1 MAKFIPRSL
10 LRYLTPVLI
19 SFLIFL
25 GLEFFFIFPKIWALI
40 ALFLFLVN
48 FIAIWQLIP
57 KTTQARLILNSQKFS
72 LKLLFAFFRIITD
85 REFIN
90 FLLPTLFLNLGSIIF
105 LIFLPVGLF
114 RHLVALFTAFLSFLF
129 FKSLF
134 LYFFRPE
141 EYQARSLENVSLYL
155 SLITFYFFSSSFLG
169 LIIFA
174 DFLLWQALL
183 IYLAVTFLLVWQV
196 FWVHQFEVKNSWYY
210 IFILCLLAGEFFW
223 AINFLPLNFY
233 VGGLLLAVIY
243 YLFFSLSRRQL
254 TGALEKKI
262 VWHYLLLSLAIIL
275 IILATAEWR

>member
-1 MAKFIPRSL
+1 MSKFISRSL
-10 LRYLTPVLI
+10 LRYLTPALA

-25 GLEFFFIFPKIWALI
+25 DLEIFFIFPKIWAL
-40 ALFLFLVN
+40 AVLFLFLIN

-57 KTTQARLILNSQKFS
+57 KTTQARLILSGQKFS
-72 LKLLFAFFRIITD
+72 LKLLLSFFRLIAD

-90 FLLPTLFLNLGSIIF
+90 FLLPTLLLNLGGAIF
-105 LIFLPVGLF
+105 FIFLPAGLF
-114 RHLVALFTAFLSFLF
+114 RHWAALITVFLSFLF

-141 EYQARSLENVSLYL
+141 EYQARSLENISLYL
-155 SLITFYFFSSSFLG
+155 SLITFYFFSAGLLG

-183 IYLAVTFLLVWQV
+183 VYLAVAFLLIWQV
-196 FWVHQFEVKNSWYY
+196 FYVHQFEAKISWHY

-223 AINFLPLNFY
+223 TINFLPLNFY
-233 VGGLLLAVIY
+233 VGGLLLTVIY
-243 YLFFSLSRRQL
+243 YLFFCLSRKQL
-254 TGALEKKI
+254 TGALERRMT
-262 VWHYLLLSLAIIL
+262 WHYLFLSLAIVL